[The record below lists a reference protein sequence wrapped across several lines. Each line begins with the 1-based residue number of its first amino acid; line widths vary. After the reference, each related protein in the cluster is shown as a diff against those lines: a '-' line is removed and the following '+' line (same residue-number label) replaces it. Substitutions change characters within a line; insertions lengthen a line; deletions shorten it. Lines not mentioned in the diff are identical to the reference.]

1 VHAAPKATCR
11 KTRGQSLLARIAA
24 TRAANTTPTIG
35 SPLRGTIWKSGG
47 AGGTPGVPVWMVD
60 TDGCTAARS
69 VIFWG
74 SEPQKCCHRV
84 GRARLRESGVVA
96 KRWRPVF
103 LSAGPAP
110 THPPTG
116 RRRMTRY
123 VAFLRGMNLGKR
135 RLEMSRL
142 KSLFVELGFEDVD
155 TFIASGNVIFSTP
168 ERVAKKLESRIA
180 AHLELSLGY
189 DVDTFVRTVDEV
201 VAIARS
207 KPFADDGNDGITIH
221 VGFLQDALSSATAKA
236 LTAVRTPDD
245 EFLAKGREY
254 YWLCRIRTSDS
265 KVWTSPDVKA
275 LKLPTSTMRNMSSV
289 RKLVAKHG
297 SDGAAQRGR

>member
-1 VHAAPKATCR
+1 
-11 KTRGQSLLARIAA
+11 
-24 TRAANTTPTIG
+24 
-35 SPLRGTIWKSGG
+35 
-47 AGGTPGVPVWMVD
+47 
-60 TDGCTAARS
+60 
-69 VIFWG
+69 
-74 SEPQKCCHRV
+74 
-84 GRARLRESGVVA
+84 
-96 KRWRPVF
+96 
-103 LSAGPAP
+103 
-110 THPPTG
+110 
-116 RRRMTRY
+116 MTRY

-142 KSLFVELGFEDVD
+142 RSLFVELGFKDVD

-168 ERVAKKLESRIA
+168 ERVTKKLESRIA
-180 AHLELSLGY
+180 AHLERSLGY

-201 VAIARS
+201 VAIANS
-207 KPFADDGNDGITIH
+207 KPFTEDGNDGITIH

-245 EFLAKGREY
+245 EFLVKGTEY

-265 KVWTSPDVKA
+265 KVWASPDVKA

-289 RKLVAKHG
+289 RKLIAKHG